1 MTSSPLNVKF
11 LQESLERVIAKSVK
25 KVMFREQGQMICEK
39 NDIFQKVI
47 KLFINI
53 AGMLNILHKIF
64 K

>member
-1 MTSSPLNVKF
+1 
-11 LQESLERVIAKSVK
+11 
-25 KVMFREQGQMICEK
+25 MFREQGQMICEK